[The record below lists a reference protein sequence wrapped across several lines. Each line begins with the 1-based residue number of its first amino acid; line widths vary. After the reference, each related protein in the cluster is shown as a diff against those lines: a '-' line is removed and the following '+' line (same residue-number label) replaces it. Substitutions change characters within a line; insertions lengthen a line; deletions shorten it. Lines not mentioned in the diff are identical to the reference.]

1 LKASFPYITI
11 WLLLCYQQTLGAIP
25 VIFNEQNDHYTV
37 RGKYIDY
44 LEDPSNKLTISDI
57 SSPLFINKFKKGQK
71 EDVVLT
77 QNPASTY
84 WAKITIINNFKT
96 KKNLVFELYDFN
108 IDYFELYI
116 PDEGKYIIYKGG
128 SKFLFSHKDYQ
139 HKNFIYD
146 LPDSKGKPFTLYIK
160 IKSTSPAAFIG
171 AARTTQRLTEYA
183 TTEYFFLAI
192 FYGIVIAMVLYN
204 LFLYLALQDNT
215 YLYYVLYVL
224 SIGIFT
230 LSQDGLG
237 FQYLWPK
244 HPFWN
249 DYVAPISN
257 YFVIIC
263 ALLYTRSFLN
273 TKVNAVLIDKGIVIL
288 MTLRTIVLF
297 IEITNP
303 SLENNIWFNFIPFTY
318 IYLAGIICWVT
329 GYRMARFY
337 VIAFTLFFLGFSFS
351 VLQHFNLIDANPTTV
366 YSFNIGV
373 LSQMILLSL
382 ALADRIKMLTH
393 EKEKAQA
400 ETIVQ
405 LKVNEQL
412 KDKVN
417 KELEEKVAERTKE
430 LDNLVYRSSH
440 DIKGPLKS
448 IIGLTSIGL
457 KDVKDRVAL
466 SYFGHILKSSKRL
479 DTVLDYLLKVIQ
491 FKEAKLEMNEIVFE
505 NMVAQILSS
514 LKNLPD
520 FESLKRK
527 IKIDQ
532 NGPFYSDHEI
542 IYSVLQN
549 LIENAIKYQDKEKEV
564 SSLEINIQVD
574 ETSAHFIVTDNGL
587 GIDKASQERVFDM
600 FYQVNPDSSGS
611 GLGLYMTK
619 LSIEKL
625 GGSMKINSTEG
636 EGTSFDVFIKNFCE
650 L

>member
-1 LKASFPYITI
+1 VF
-11 WLLLCYQQTLGAIP
+11 YQQAMGSVP
-25 VIFNEQNDHYTV
+25 VIFDEQNDYYTV

-44 LEDPSNKLTISDI
+44 LEDPSNKLTISDV
-57 SSPLFINKFKKGQK
+57 SSPGFKGKFKTGLK
-71 EDVVLT
+71 EEVVST
-77 QNPASTY
+77 QNPTSVY
-84 WAKITIINNFKT
+84 WARLTIIDNFKS
-96 KKNLVFELYDFN
+96 KKNLVFELYDFH
-108 IDYFELYI
+108 IDYFEMYI
-116 PDEGKYIIYKGG
+116 PEEGKYIIHKGG
-128 SKFLFSHKDYQ
+128 SKFSFSHKDYQ

-146 LPDSKGKPFTLYIK
+146 LPSSKGEPLTLYIK
-160 IKSTSPAAFIG
+160 IKSTRPVALIG

-192 FYGIVIAMVLYN
+192 FYGIVLAMVLYN
-204 LFLYLALQDNT
+204 MFLYLALYDRT

-237 FQYLWPK
+237 FEYLWPE
-244 HPFWN
+244 HPSWN
-249 DYVAPISN
+249 DRVAPISN
-257 YFVIIC
+257 YFVILW
-263 ALLYTRSFLN
+263 ALLYARSFLN
-273 TKVNAVLIDKGIVIL
+273 TKVNAVFIDKGIVIL
-288 MTLRTIVLF
+288 LVLRTIILI
-297 IEITNP
+297 IEIVNP

-318 IYLAGIICWVT
+318 IYLAGIMCWIS

-337 VIAFTLFFLGFSFS
+337 VIAFTLFFFGFSFS

-400 ETIVQ
+400 ETIIQ

-505 NMVAQILSS
+505 NMVTQILST
-514 LKNLPD
+514 LRNLPD
-520 FESLKRK
+520 FDRLKTT
-527 IKIDQ
+527 IQINQ
-532 NGPFYSDHEI
+532 NEQFYSDHEI

-549 LIENAIKYQDKEKEV
+549 LIENAIKYQDPEKEA
-564 SSLEINIQVD
+564 SFLIINIEVD
-574 ETSAHFIVTDNGL
+574 ETSAHFIITDNGM
-587 GIDKASQERVFDM
+587 GIDKASQERIFDM

-619 LSIEKL
+619 VSIEKL
-625 GGSMKINSTEG
+625 GGSMKIKSEEG